1 MGEVWHPV
9 WHLVWHTHPPP
20 PPPPWGGSLPAVSI
34 PAGRLSG
41 PHAGRTISHTDRP
54 DA

>member
-20 PPPPWGGSLPAVSI
+20 PRRGGFAP
-34 PAGRLSG
+34 GRMYPCWKAL
-41 PHAGRTISHTDRP
+41 RP